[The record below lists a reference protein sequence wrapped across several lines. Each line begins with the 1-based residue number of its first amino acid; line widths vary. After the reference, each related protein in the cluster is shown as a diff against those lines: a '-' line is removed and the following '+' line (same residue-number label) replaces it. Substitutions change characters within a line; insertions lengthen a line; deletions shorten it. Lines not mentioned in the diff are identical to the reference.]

1 MKKVICLV
9 LILSVMLSLCACGS
23 SSGYGV
29 SSVVTLVEQ
38 DYSIGFRN
46 DDDIYY
52 YVTAAIEELSANGK
66 VDELSRKWFG
76 SRAVTFRSDANA
88 LDKYGM
94 PSPRT
99 FIIGVDGNA
108 FPMSYVSNGQLWG
121 FDIEM
126 AMAVCDLLG
135 WTLQIQQIEKEN
147 VYIELYSGNI
157 DCAWGGIV
165 LNADEL
171 AAEKYTQYGPYI
183 KNDIVI
189 ASRDSSNIWN
199 TLKLSGRILAMPT
212 TTEAREALETQ
223 PKIANRLKQIT
234 RLAGGTVECFEY
246 LYQGKCDI
254 ILTDS
259 TALLYYNSH

>member
-1 MKKVICLV
+1 MKKLICLV
-9 LILSVMLSLCACGS
+9 LIASVMLSLCACGS

-29 SSVVTLVEQ
+29 SEVVTLVEQ
-38 DYSIGFRN
+38 AYSIGFRN

-52 YVTAAIEELSANGK
+52 YVTAALEVLSANGR

-76 SRAVTFRSDANA
+76 SRAVSFHANANA
-88 LDKYGM
+88 LDKYGQ
-94 PSPRT
+94 PAPRT
-99 FIIGVDGNA
+99 FIIGCDGNS
-108 FPMSYVSNGQLWG
+108 FPMSYISNGQMWG
-121 FDIEM
+121 FDIEL
-126 AMAVCDLLG
+126 AIAVTDLLG
-135 WTLQIQQIEKEN
+135 WNLQIQQIEKED

-157 DCAWGGIV
+157 DCAWGGVV
-165 LNADEL
+165 LNEDEL
-171 AAEKYTQYGPYI
+171 AAGKYTQYGPYI
-183 KNDIVI
+183 QNNIVI

-212 TTEAREALETQ
+212 TVEARTALESQ

-259 TALLYYNSH
+259 TALMYYNSH